1 MKKIVFLDRDG
12 TISKEYSDNEW
23 RNITTPILL
32 NGTIEGLKTIVE
44 DGYEIIILTNQNLI
58 SDGIITEK
66 QFKNYNDKL
75 IKILSQHGISILKTY
90 YCPHNDKDN
99 CNCKKPKTGMIDAA
113 LKDYNIDIKN
123 SFYIGDSYSDYNLA
137 KKFNMNFYGIKG
149 KNNNDIFKYDN
160 IYEIIKGVDPNE
172 WE

>member
-172 WE
+172 

>member
-58 SDGIITEK
+58 SDGIITEE

-149 KNNNDIFKYDN
+149 KNNDDIFKYDN

-172 WE
+172 

>member
-172 WE
+172 CK